1 MALRESENNAYAH
14 YWGDKQRAA
23 WCVMVFSVVVNR
35 VVSVE
40 NIGLKPD
47 CDIYADNVIAFCLY
61 LINNMRGNVINV
73 RRNVNTDDVIALCL
87 HLVNKTRRNLIKI
100 KGRAIFR
107 WSNLLDRFSS
117 YF

>member
-1 MALRESENNAYAH
+1 
-14 YWGDKQRAA
+14 
-23 WCVMVFSVVVNR
+23 MVFSVVVNR

-61 LINNMRGNVINV
+61 LINKMRGNVINV

-87 HLVNKTRRNLIKI
+87 HLVNETRRNLIKI
-100 KGRAIFR
+100 RSLSL
-107 WSNLLDRFSS
+107 SNKALRF
-117 YF
+117 